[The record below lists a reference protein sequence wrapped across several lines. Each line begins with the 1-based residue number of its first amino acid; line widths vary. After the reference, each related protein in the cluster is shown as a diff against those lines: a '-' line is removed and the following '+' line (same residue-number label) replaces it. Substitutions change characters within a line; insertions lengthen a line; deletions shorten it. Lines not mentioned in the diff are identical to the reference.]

1 MTLAVD
7 EVRLSKD
14 RQTLTLCRRDAR
26 ADVSAQAL
34 RRACRCAAC
43 VRMRHDGAAPAVPP
57 GIAITR
63 IDAMGASA
71 ANIHFSDGH
80 ARGVF
85 PWDYLWQISSS
96 STDAA

>member
-14 RQTLTLCRRDAR
+14 RRVMTLSSRDRR
-26 ADVSAQAL
+26 ADLTADAL
-34 RRACRCAAC
+34 RRACRCAGC
-43 VRMRHDGAAPAVPP
+43 VRARHDGGALTVPP

-71 ANIHFSDGH
+71 ANIQFSDGH

-85 PWDYLWQISSS
+85 PWAYLWQLSSN
-96 STDAA
+96 STDSA